1 MNPASRTIAV
11 IALAAATASPSVS
24 CSVFE
29 DRVSLLNCGAIA
41 TATGTRRVRT
51 DTGCDENLRIEI
63 QDVAR
68 GLYAVRVDGVDRG
81 AILVQGRREGQH
93 EVAATPNDDQ
103 IRLD

>member
-51 DTGCDENLRIEI
+51 ETDCDENLRVEI
-63 QDVAR
+63 QDVPR
-68 GLYAVRVDGVDRG
+68 GLYAVLVDGDFDPFGHVDIAVRSG
-81 AILVQGRREGQH
+81 PAILSLDQC
-93 EVAATPNDDQ
+93 AAP
-103 IRLD
+103 